1 MQTISFTKQVKE
13 EIVLGRYK
21 DEYLR
26 SLLSSFIKINGS
38 ISFQNKNTRLILKTE
53 NASIAKFIYQV
64 VNHLYGITARFSYSK
79 MMNFKKKTIYSIIFE
94 DEVDYLLSDLEISF
108 LDGKIAKSMVI
119 NDEMI
124 SGYFCGGFLASGS
137 VNSPTSSNYHLEIS
151 LNDDNYAKW
160 FLKLFAKYKATSFDA
175 KITYRREMPVIYIK
189 KADKIVE
196 FLVMI
201 GAVDCALEFENIRLE
216 RDNASNLNR
225 LQNLDEANYS
235 KTTNASK
242 GQIDDIKLITN
253 ICNIDLIKNDKMRE
267 LMKLRLENEDAS
279 LNELSILLSNKLNM
293 PISRSNISHLFR
305 KIHQTADGYRKRI
318 KEINS

>member
-53 NASIAKFIYQV
+53 HASIAKFIYQV

-216 RDNASNLNR
+216 RDNAS
-225 LQNLDEANYS
+225 
-235 KTTNASK
+235 K
-242 GQIDDIKLITN
+242 GQIDDIKLITSV
-253 ICNIDLIKNDKMRE
+253 CNIDLIKNDKMRE